1 MEKAPYQSENSSPS
15 RTNTML
21 GGDAFTD
28 LYRAGFGLQNFWKLT
43 DPEYCI
49 SVMEGAYRGGCRSFE
64 ISFGYVAGMLE
75 RLERRV
81 GEPLTGIANPSHLQ
95 GTMFRGRSIQY
106 ARQRILRTLA
116 EGDFLP
122 EEARSAIRGR
132 LRESHYLFFGYE
144 RDAEPLTD
152 REIREFYLDEDA
164 YRRRLNEL
172 GACTEVLVG
181 ATDADWLFSLGRE
194 DIIARMCE
202 IARSVGK
209 TPYLDCHYVTAVL
222 PKAKEMKLDV
232 AGYYTAM
239 SPSGGWFD
247 HGESERI
254 IRGSDKRV
262 YAFMAFDG
270 IRDQDGRKR
279 AAEYLKNTCGI
290 AGIMYGTTSPA
301 HALTMAE
308 MLTELFDS

>member
-1 MEKAPYQSENSSPS
+1 MDKADQIKK
-15 RTNTML
+15 RTNTVL

-43 DPEYCI
+43 DPDYCV

-64 ISFGYVAGMLE
+64 ISFDYTAEMLE
-75 RLERRV
+75 RLECRV
-81 GEPLTGIANPSHLQ
+81 GQPLTGIANPSHLQ

-106 ARQRILRTLA
+106 ARQRILKTLA

-122 EEARSAIRGR
+122 ETARAEMRGR

-144 RDAEPLTD
+144 KDAEPLTD
-152 REIREFYLDEDA
+152 AEIMDFYLDEDA
-164 YRRRLNEL
+164 YLKRLKEL
-172 GACTEVLVG
+172 GACPEVLVG

-202 IARSVGK
+202 IARSLGK
-209 TPYLDCHYVTAVL
+209 VPYLDCHYVTAVL

-232 AGYYTAM
+232 AGYYIAM
-239 SPSGGWFD
+239 SRSGGWFD
-247 HGESERI
+247 HDEAERAV
-254 IRGSDKRV
+254 RAADRPV

-270 IRDQDGRKR
+270 ARGDEERRR
-279 AAEYLKNTCGI
+279 AAMYLRETCGI
-290 AGIMYGTTSPA
+290 AGIMYGTTDSL
-301 HALTMAE
+301 HAEETAK
-308 MLTELFDS
+308 MLTDLFD